1 MIAMP
6 LFNKKKII
14 EVDGKKI
21 ELQKKPGLFSKNQK
35 PTSSIVA
42 PTIETKNEPFLKNT
56 IQAQSNVQQ
65 NTTNQNPQQV
75 ASTVSNVKAPN
86 NAKINPKKMQ
96 KRSKPI
102 IASGYKVPKGV
113 EKYVNKIAV
122 KRGGLEAALR
132 DNGIKETPQ
141 QFIKKMM
148 LTSII
153 FAAIITI
160 ALLLLLSN
168 FGLPLV
174 AVVLLPLLIGFVV
187 YQTSLTNFI
196 NYPLHRSK
204 KSTKLIDRDILFAAR
219 DMIISLR
226 SGMPLFNA
234 ITSVSSGYGE
244 ASKEFAKIVQ
254 RVQLGSPLIE
264 TIDEV
269 MANTKSNSFKR
280 LMLQASISIKS
291 GADIVSAFQS
301 TIDELTLERQIEL
314 RRYGQKLNALSM
326 FYMLFGIIFPSMGI
340 AVVTILTTFI
350 SIFTVTDTIL
360 YAVLIGIVFL
370 QIVFINLISSSRPI
384 FAG

>member
-1 MIAMP
+1 
-6 LFNKKKII
+6 
-14 EVDGKKI
+14 
-21 ELQKKPGLFSKNQK
+21 
-35 PTSSIVA
+35 
-42 PTIETKNEPFLKNT
+42 
-56 IQAQSNVQQ
+56 
-65 NTTNQNPQQV
+65 
-75 ASTVSNVKAPN
+75 
-86 NAKINPKKMQ
+86 
-96 KRSKPI
+96 
-102 IASGYKVPKGV
+102 
-113 EKYVNKIAV
+113 
-122 KRGGLEAALR
+122 
-132 DNGIKETPQ
+132 
-141 QFIKKMM
+141 
-148 LTSII
+148 
-153 FAAIITI
+153 
-160 ALLLLLSN
+160 
-168 FGLPLV
+168 
-174 AVVLLPLLIGFVV
+174 
-187 YQTSLTNFI
+187 
-196 NYPLHRSK
+196 
-204 KSTKLIDRDILFAAR
+204 
-219 DMIISLR
+219 MIISLR